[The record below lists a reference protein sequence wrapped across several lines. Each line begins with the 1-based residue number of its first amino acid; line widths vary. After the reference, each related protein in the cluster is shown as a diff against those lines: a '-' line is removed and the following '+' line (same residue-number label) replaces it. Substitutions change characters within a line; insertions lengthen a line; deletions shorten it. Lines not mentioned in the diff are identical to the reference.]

1 MTDRTADVLGLEID
15 NVPAKFISAVRVGI
29 GIVSAIALFIG
40 VALLVWPGRTLV
52 VAGALIGI
60 NLLVSGVVRLGVGV
74 FGTAYSGGMRALSII
89 LGLFVLLGG
98 IIMLRNL
105 ESSTAILLLIMTIIV
120 GISWIIEGIVA
131 LVDSDKA
138 PSRGWAITLGI
149 LSIVAGVA
157 VVAMPG
163 WTAVVFVT
171 FAAIMLIVLGLTGI
185 IRAFRFG
192 SGRVVEA

>member
-1 MTDRTADVLGLEID
+1 MTDRSADVLGIELD
-15 NVPAKFISAVRVGI
+15 AVPAKFLSAVRIGL

-60 NLLVSGVVRLGVGV
+60 NFLISGVVRLGVGI

-98 IIMLRNL
+98 IVVLRNL
-105 ESSTAILLLIMTIIV
+105 AASTAILLLIMTIIV
-120 GISWIIEGIVA
+120 GISWIVEGIVA

-138 PSRGWAITLGI
+138 PSRGWAIALGI
-149 LSIVAGVA
+149 VSIVAGVA

-163 WTAVVFVT
+163 WTAVVFIT
-171 FAAIMLIVLGLTGI
+171 FAAIMLIVLGVTGI
-185 IRAFRFG
+185 VRALRFG
-192 SGRVVEA
+192 SGRALET